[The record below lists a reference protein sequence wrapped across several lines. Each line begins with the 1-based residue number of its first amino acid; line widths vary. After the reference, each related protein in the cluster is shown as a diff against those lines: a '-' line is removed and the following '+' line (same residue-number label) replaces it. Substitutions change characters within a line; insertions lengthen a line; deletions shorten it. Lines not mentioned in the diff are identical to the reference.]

1 MAVSVYNGKFY
12 AGTLPMA
19 DVYRY
24 DAHDK
29 WTHVGQLDST
39 PDVKYRRAWSMA
51 VFDGQLFCG
60 VLPSGRV
67 HSLEAGKAVSYD
79 RQLEPGWRHL
89 AAVRAGNK
97 LRLFIDGELVS
108 ETDAFK
114 GDAFKL
120 DSEGPL
126 KIGFGQ
132 HDYFNGRMKDV
143 RIYDRALD
151 AKRIKAIQNA
161 K

>member
-1 MAVSVYNGKFY
+1 M
-12 AGTLPMA
+12 
-19 DVYRY
+19 
-24 DAHDK
+24 
-29 WTHVGQLDST
+29 
-39 PDVKYRRAWSMA
+39 
-51 VFDGQLFCG
+51 
-60 VLPSGRV
+60 